1 LAGAKGCPNNSLV
14 DAQLINCLG
23 FAMRYDASR
32 QPDPEA
38 WLELDEAERIVL
50 VADYHKRLREKL
62 DNPEQH
68 AMAHVV
74 VENQIAQ
81 GDETTV
87 PATLVRLMAEGL
99 DRHDAIHAIGSVL
112 LDILFDFVHTDDDGT
127 EFTKKYDRELAELTA
142 RNWRSDQ
149 G

>member
-1 LAGAKGCPNNSLV
+1 
-14 DAQLINCLG
+14 
-23 FAMRYDASR
+23 MRYDASR